1 MVFSLVCKTKTGT
14 LPVLSTFQGQNE
26 DQMRLFI
33 FIALFNITNAKQ
45 ISFYSKPSYY
55 YPMWKDSNITK
66 LSFKNYKTPII
77 PQMIPIE
84 QFLQMLFTATCLKIR

>member
-1 MVFSLVCKTKTGT
+1 MVFSLVCETKTGM

-26 DQMRLFI
+26 DQMRLLI
-33 FIALFNITNAKQ
+33 FIALFNITNAKR

-66 LSFKNYKTPII
+66 LYLKTIKHQLSPKWSLLNNSFK
-77 PQMIPIE
+77 
-84 QFLQMLFTATCLKIR
+84 C